1 MILFWVCSPSH
12 HHCQGFLSLPNLF
25 HVLPNGWESSSCGC
39 PGLPRNDQFPRSCP
53 NTNTSHPSSAGSGGG
68 QVAPNPPHQS
78 DQEGPTITPRPQQQ
92 PLEWPQ
98 KEATPAASAKID
110 SLSGS
115 WQIKGFSSGTRSM
128 LRQEAAPT
136 SRGWTWHTGATLDTN
151 LFLTPLQIYSL
162 PTLYPQRREGWRAM
176 IAGWCRFHCQQ
187 REGGPSCCLFG
198 FGQSLINC
206 SSSDPPRIRLFISI
220 KSQSVEIRRCNIG
233 WSSHLVF

>member
-53 NTNTSHPSSAGSGGG
+53 NTNTSHPSSAGSGRG
-68 QVAPNPPHQS
+68 QVGPNPPHQS

-115 WQIKGFSSGTRSM
+115 WQIKGFLLWDSFHASSGSSSDLQGLDLAHRCNTRYQS
-128 LRQEAAPT
+128 LSHASPDLFIANFVSTEKRGLEGNDSRVAPV
-136 SRGWTWHTGATLDTN
+136 
-151 LFLTPLQIYSL
+151 SL
-162 PTLYPQRREGWRAM
+162 PTTGGRPLLLPF
-176 IAGWCRFHCQQ
+176 RF
-187 REGGPSCCLFG
+187 RP
-198 FGQSLINC
+198 IPN
-206 SSSDPPRIRLFISI
+206 
-220 KSQSVEIRRCNIG
+220 
-233 WSSHLVF
+233 